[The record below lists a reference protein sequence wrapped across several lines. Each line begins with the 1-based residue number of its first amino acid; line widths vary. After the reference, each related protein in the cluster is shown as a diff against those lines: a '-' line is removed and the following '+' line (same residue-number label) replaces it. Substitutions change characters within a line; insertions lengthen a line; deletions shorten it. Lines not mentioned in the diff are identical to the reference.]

1 MPVTHTPR
9 PKGVSDVV
17 SNLLQPSLTSHFDVL
32 IGLPQSSLGTR
43 LRSLL
48 GPKQDKLHLMCS
60 DAVLPGSSLATTE
73 MNNDFTGVTERHAYR
88 RIYDETIDLSFYVD
102 AANYLPIRFF
112 EEWISSAVDEDQEDA
127 IAKDYFYRVRFPDE
141 YIADQGL
148 KVIKF
153 EKDIETSRRVGSKY
167 MALPTPNAASLEYKF
182 VRSFPRSI
190 TSMPVTYDAS
200 SLLKCSVQMT
210 YTRYVVVPSRIP
222 SSRPSMSP
230 NLMGLFN
237 SIAGAAG
244 GGRVASGM
252 MLQRGQLGQEI
263 RTALQRQGLPITAGR
278 VRFTGR
284 GNDMV
289 VSPF

>member
-102 AANYLPIRFF
+102 AENYLPIRFF
-112 EEWISSAVDEDQEDA
+112 EEWISGIVNENQEEA
-127 IAKDYFYRVRFPDE
+127 LAKNYFYRVKFPDD

-153 EKDIETSRRVGSKY
+153 EKDIETKRNIAGHSIS
-167 MALPTPNAASLEYKF
+167 LPNKRAATLEYQF

-190 TSMPVTYDAS
+190 TSMPVTYDSS

-210 YTRYVVVPSRIP
+210 YTRYVVARSYGNTGGGV
-222 SSRPSMSP
+222 
-230 NLMGLFN
+230 FN
-237 SIAGAAG
+237 PFKQSQFNAG
-244 GGRVASGM
+244 GFLSN
-252 MLQRGQLGQEI
+252 
-263 RTALQRQGLPITAGR
+263 TAGNLVDSVVDR
-278 VRFTGR
+278 IT
-284 GNDMV
+284 GNDFV
-289 VSPF
+289 GDVAGGFAAQAVRNLF

>member
-1 MPVTHTPR
+1 MPVTHTPK

-32 IGLPQSSLGTR
+32 IGLPRSSLGTR

-73 MNNDFTGVTERHAYR
+73 LNNDFTGVTERHAYR

-102 AANYLPIRFF
+102 AENHLPIRFF
-112 EEWISSAVDEDQEDA
+112 EEWISGIVNEDQEEA
-127 IAKDYFYRVRFPDE
+127 LAKNYFYRVKFPDD

-148 KVIKF
+148 KVVKF
-153 EKDIETSRRVGSKY
+153 EKDIQTKRTIAGRSIS
-167 MALPTPNAASLEYKF
+167 LPNKKAATLEYQF

-210 YTRYVVVPSRIP
+210 YTRYVVARSYG
-222 SSRPSMSP
+222 
-230 NLMGLFN
+230 N
-237 SIAGAAG
+237 AG
-244 GGRVASGM
+244 GGVFNPFQQSQFNAGGFLSN
-252 MLQRGQLGQEI
+252 
-263 RTALQRQGLPITAGR
+263 TAGNLVDSVVDR
-278 VRFTGR
+278 IT
-284 GNDMV
+284 GNDFV
-289 VSPF
+289 GDVAGGFASQAVGNLF

>member
-1 MPVTHTPR
+1 MPVTHTPK

-32 IGLPQSSLGTR
+32 IGLPPGSLGTQ
-43 LRSLL
+43 LRSFL

-73 MNNDFTGVTERHAYR
+73 LNNDFTGVTERHAYR

-102 AANYLPIRFF
+102 AENHLPIRFF
-112 EEWISSAVDEDQEDA
+112 EEWISGIVNEDQEEA
-127 IAKDYFYRVRFPDE
+127 LAKNYFYRVKFPDD

-148 KVIKF
+148 KVVKF
-153 EKDIETSRRVGSKY
+153 EKNIQTKRNIAGRSIS
-167 MALPTPNAASLEYKF
+167 LPNKNAATLEYQF

-210 YTRYVVVPSRIP
+210 YTRYVVARSYGNTGGGV
-222 SSRPSMSP
+222 
-230 NLMGLFN
+230 FN
-237 SIAGAAG
+237 PFQQSQFNAG
-244 GGRVASGM
+244 GFLSN
-252 MLQRGQLGQEI
+252 
-263 RTALQRQGLPITAGR
+263 TAGNLVDSVVDR
-278 VRFTGR
+278 VT
-284 GNDMV
+284 GNDFV
-289 VSPF
+289 GDVAGGFAAQAVRNLF

>member
-32 IGLPQSSLGTR
+32 IGLPSSSLGTR
-43 LRSLL
+43 LRRFL
-48 GPKQDKLHLMCS
+48 GPNQGKLHLMCS

-88 RIYDETIDLSFYVD
+88 RIYDETIDLTFYVD
-102 AANYLPIRFF
+102 ADNHWPIRFF
-112 EEWISSAVDEDQEDA
+112 EEWISEIVNEDQEEA
-127 IAKDYFYRVRFPDE
+127 LAKDYFYRVKFPDE

-148 KVIKF
+148 KVVKF
-153 EKDIETSRRVGSKY
+153 EKDIQTSRRIGNKY
-167 MALPTPNAASLEYKF
+167 MPLPTPNAASLEYKF

-190 TSMPVTYDAS
+190 TSMPVSYDAS

-230 NLMGLFN
+230 ILMGLFN

-244 GGRVASGM
+244 GGRVARCM

>member
-102 AANYLPIRFF
+102 SANYLPIRFF
-112 EEWISSAVDEDQEDA
+112 EEWISGIVNENQEEA
-127 IAKDYFYRVRFPDE
+127 LAKNYFYRVKFPDD

-153 EKDIETSRRVGSKY
+153 EKDIETKRNIAGHSIS
-167 MALPTPNAASLEYKF
+167 LPNKRAATLEYQF

-190 TSMPVTYDAS
+190 TSMPVTYDSS

-210 YTRYVVVPSRIP
+210 YTRYVVARSYGNTGGGV
-222 SSRPSMSP
+222 
-230 NLMGLFN
+230 FN
-237 SIAGAAG
+237 PFQQSQFNAG
-244 GGRVASGM
+244 GFLSN
-252 MLQRGQLGQEI
+252 
-263 RTALQRQGLPITAGR
+263 TAGNLVDSVVDR
-278 VRFTGR
+278 IT
-284 GNDMV
+284 GNDFV
-289 VSPF
+289 GDVAGGFAAQAVRNLF

>member
-112 EEWISSAVDEDQEDA
+112 EEWISGIVNENQEEA
-127 IAKDYFYRVRFPDE
+127 LAKNYFYRVKFPDD

-148 KVIKF
+148 KVVKF
-153 EKDIETSRRVGSKY
+153 EKDIQTKRNIAGHSIS
-167 MALPTPNAASLEYKF
+167 LPNKRAATLEYQF

-190 TSMPVTYDAS
+190 TSMPVTYDSS

-210 YTRYVVVPSRIP
+210 YTRYVVARSYGNTGGGV
-222 SSRPSMSP
+222 
-230 NLMGLFN
+230 FN
-237 SIAGAAG
+237 PFQQSQFNAG
-244 GGRVASGM
+244 GFLSN
-252 MLQRGQLGQEI
+252 
-263 RTALQRQGLPITAGR
+263 TAGNLVDSVVDR
-278 VRFTGR
+278 IT
-284 GNDMV
+284 GNDFV
-289 VSPF
+289 GDVAGGFAAQAVRNLF

>member
-112 EEWISSAVDEDQEDA
+112 EEWISGIVNENQEEA
-127 IAKDYFYRVRFPDE
+127 LAKNYFYRVKFPDD

-153 EKDIETSRRVGSKY
+153 EKDIETKRNIAGHSIS
-167 MALPTPNAASLEYKF
+167 LPNKRAATLEYQF

-210 YTRYVVVPSRIP
+210 YTRYVVARSYGNTGGGV
-222 SSRPSMSP
+222 
-230 NLMGLFN
+230 FN
-237 SIAGAAG
+237 PFQQSQFNAG
-244 GGRVASGM
+244 GFLSN
-252 MLQRGQLGQEI
+252 
-263 RTALQRQGLPITAGR
+263 TAGNLVDSVVDR
-278 VRFTGR
+278 IT
-284 GNDMV
+284 GNDFV
-289 VSPF
+289 GDVAGGFAAQAVRNLF